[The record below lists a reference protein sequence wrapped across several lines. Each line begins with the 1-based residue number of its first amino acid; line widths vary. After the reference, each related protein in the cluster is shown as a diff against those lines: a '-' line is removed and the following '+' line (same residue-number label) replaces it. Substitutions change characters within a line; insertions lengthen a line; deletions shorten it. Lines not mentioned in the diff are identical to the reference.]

1 MLKNERIDFMNRIE
15 QAALAYV
22 GKGKQGIIS
31 RYPTVEWCAATVC
44 CVLDDVRIDV
54 YKSISCTQMAN
65 KWATDPNLQRV
76 ALDEVQSGDILFFD
90 WDSTGDCDHIA
101 IVVEY
106 DGNVRTGLYY
116 VNGNGNDPNTVT
128 KQYMAYG
135 SLQKNVGRIFRYVGS
150 SEITEK
156 QPKASPKKV
165 TITLDQVC
173 EGNMGKS
180 VRLLQAILMSQ
191 GYSCGPCGADGDFGQ
206 ATAQAVRKYQL
217 AKGLDVDGVVGQ
229 QTWNSLL
236 S

>member
-1 MLKNERIDFMNRIE
+1 MNRIE
-15 QAALAYV
+15 QIALNYV

-44 CVLDDVRIDV
+44 CVLDDCGIDV

-65 KWATDPNLQRV
+65 KWATDPNMQRV

-90 WDSTGDCDHIA
+90 WDSTGDCDHVA

-128 KQYMAYG
+128 KQYMTYG

-150 SEITEK
+150 SEI
-156 QPKASPKKV
+156 PKKV

-180 VRLLQAILMSQ
+180 VRLLQTILMSQ

-229 QTWNSLL
+229 QTWASLL

>member
-1 MLKNERIDFMNRIE
+1 MNRIE
-15 QAALAYV
+15 QAALNYV
-22 GKGKQGIIS
+22 GKGKQGILS
-31 RYPTVEWCAATVC
+31 RYPTVEWCAAMVC
-44 CVLDDVRIDV
+44 CVLDDVGIDV

-65 KWATDPNLQRV
+65 KWATDPNMQRV
-76 ALDEVQSGDILFFD
+76 ALDEVQSGDILFLD

-128 KQYMAYG
+128 KQYMTYG

-150 SEITEK
+150 SE
-156 QPKASPKKV
+156 PKASPKKV

-191 GYSCGPCGADGDFGQ
+191 GYSCGPCGADGDFGP

-217 AKGLDVDGVVGQ
+217 AKGLDVDGIVGV
-229 QTWNSLL
+229 QTWNKLL

>member
-1 MLKNERIDFMNRIE
+1 MNRIE
-15 QAALAYV
+15 QTALNYV

-44 CVLDDVRIDV
+44 CVLDDVGIDV

-65 KWATDPNLQRV
+65 KWATDPNMQSV

-128 KQYMAYG
+128 KQYMTYG
-135 SLQKNVGRIFRYVGS
+135 SLQKNVGRIFRYVGN

-156 QPKASPKKV
+156 PKKV

-180 VRLLQAILMSQ
+180 VRLLQAILMAQ
-191 GYSCGPCGADGDFGQ
+191 GYSCGPCGADGDFGR

-217 AKGLDVDGVVGQ
+217 TKGLDVDGIVGV
-229 QTWNSLL
+229 QTWNKLL

>member
-1 MLKNERIDFMNRIE
+1 MNKIE
-15 QAALAYV
+15 EMALSYV
-22 GKGKQGIIS
+22 GKNRSEIDS
-31 RYPTVEWCAATVC
+31 RYPAVREGAWCAAAVC
-44 CVLDDVRIDV
+44 CILNDCGIDV

-65 KWATDPNLQRV
+65 KWATDPRMQRA

-128 KQYMAYG
+128 KQYMTYG

-150 SEITEK
+150 AQTKSDIPATPNKTEN
-156 QPKASPKKV
+156 KKV
-165 TITLDQVC
+165 SITLNQVS
-173 EGNMGKS
+173 EGDVNKS
-180 VRLLQAILMSQ
+180 VKLLQSLLISE

-206 ATAQAVRKYQL
+206 ATDQAVRKYQL
-217 AKGLDVDGVVGQ
+217 AKGLDVDGAVGQ
-229 QTWNSLL
+229 QTWSSLL
-236 S
+236 T

>member
-1 MLKNERIDFMNRIE
+1 MNRIE
-15 QAALAYV
+15 QTALNYV

-44 CVLDDVRIDV
+44 CVLDDVGIDV

-65 KWATDPNLQRV
+65 KWATDPNMQSV
-76 ALDEVQSGDILFFD
+76 AIDEVQSGDILFFD

-128 KQYMAYG
+128 KQYMTYG

-156 QPKASPKKV
+156 PKKV

-180 VRLLQAILMSQ
+180 VRLLQAILMAQ
-191 GYSCGPCGADGDFGQ
+191 GYSCGPCGADGDFGK

-217 AKGLDVDGVVGQ
+217 AKGLDVDGIVGV
-229 QTWNSLL
+229 QTWNKLL